1 MLSGCF
7 SINTFILL
15 HRIHTNQQTV
25 MRTQKLQ
32 LLIIQRIGQ
41 NIKVEINVIIRNI
54 NLCELSILFCAH
66 ALMPAS
72 YQARIILKVYSFKG
86 TIPANLDRS
95 SKLLYSKE
103 LGWFSQP
110 QTTFFSRPFLKLLRS
125 RNLPWCNVSCNKIFR
140 PDRFSR
146 FCVYWIQ
153 TNK

>member
-66 ALMPAS
+66 ALMPA
-72 YQARIILKVYSFKG
+72 YSFKG
-86 TIPANLDRS
+86 TIPDNLDRS

-125 RNLPWCNVSCNKIFR
+125 RNLPWCNVSCHKIFR
-140 PDRFSR
+140 PDWFSR
-146 FCVYWIQ
+146 FGVYWIQ